1 MEELWS
7 QTKIIE
13 KNNAAAVDLAED
25 LAYVWMGMCTCRRL
39 HVFVSVFICKA
50 VENLLLSFWDL
61 IDGSSRRFEKGACF
75 LSSICVN
82 NSIGLRVSSGDE
94 ENQ

>member
-13 KNNAAAVDLAED
+13 KKNAAAVDLAED
-25 LAYVWMGMCTCRRL
+25 PAYVSMSVCACRRL

-50 VENLLLSFWDL
+50 VENLLLSFRDL
-61 IDGSSRRFEKGACF
+61 IDGSSRFEKGASF
-75 LSSICVN
+75 LSNICVN